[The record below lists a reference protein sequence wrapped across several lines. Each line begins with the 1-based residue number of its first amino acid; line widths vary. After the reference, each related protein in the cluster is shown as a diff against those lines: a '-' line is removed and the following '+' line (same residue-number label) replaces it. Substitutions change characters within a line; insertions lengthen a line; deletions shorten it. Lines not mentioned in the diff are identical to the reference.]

1 VMKLHTYWRSSAA
14 YRVRIALGLKGIPYA
29 AIPVHLVR
37 GRDGVAANRLPE
49 YAAVNPQMRVP
60 SLVTEAGDVLIQS
73 PAILEWLEETQ
84 GGVPLLPRDP
94 LMRARVRGV
103 MNIVCCDIHPINNS
117 GTLAK
122 LRADFGAGDAQVNA
136 WIAHWI
142 TEGFRAIETLIA
154 PGPFAF
160 GPEPT
165 LADVVL
171 TPQVYGARRFTVPL
185 DAFPKIVAVDAAM
198 QALDAV
204 KAAAPGAQA
213 DAE

>member
-1 VMKLHTYWRSSAA
+1 MKLHTYYRSSAA
-14 YRVRIALGLKGIPYA
+14 YRVRIALGLKGVPYESV
-29 AIPVHLVR
+29 PVHLVR
-37 GRDGVAANRLPE
+37 GRDGVPANRQPE

-60 SLVTEAGDVLIQS
+60 ALTTDEGDVLIQS

-84 GGVPLLPRDP
+84 GGPPLLPRDP
-94 LMRARVRGV
+94 LARAKVRAV

-122 LRADFGAGDAQVNA
+122 LRADFGASDAQVNA

-142 TEGFRAIETLIA
+142 HEGFRAIERLIE

-160 GPEPT
+160 GAAPT

-171 TPQVYGARRFTVPL
+171 TPQVFGARRFSVPL

-198 QALDAV
+198 QALEAV
-204 KAAAPGAQA
+204 KAAAPGAQPDA
-213 DAE
+213 D